1 MHQHSI
7 WKLFIMDIM
16 SLNVCQNNLK
26 EWHIQV
32 KMNVGMSRARYLLC
46 VAIQKDRFDNMDCA
60 ELREI
65 WDIVDA

>member
-26 EWHIQV
+26 EWYIQV
-32 KMNVGMSRARYLLC
+32 KMKGILKNLKS
-46 VAIQKDRFDNMDCA
+46 
-60 ELREI
+60 
-65 WDIVDA
+65 